1 LNGPWD
7 ITMDALGNLYVVD
20 RYNSRIQ
27 FFSYGQTNGTTIIG
41 KTGVT
46 GNSTT
51 TFDTPLSIV

>member
-1 LNGPWD
+1 
-7 ITMDALGNLYVVD
+7 MDALGNLYVVD